1 MSGLKTWRLIQSPAL
16 SGAENM
22 ALDESILD
30 AVSSADAPPTLRLY
44 AWSPPC
50 LSLGYAQPYADVDI
64 ERLAT
69 RGWTIVRRPTGG
81 RAILH
86 TDELTY
92 SVIAPVELPELAG
105 GVMQSYRQ
113 LSRALVSGLEYLGLT
128 VSVAP
133 EVQLSKMER
142 GNPVCFEVPSSYE
155 IEVDGRKLLGSAQV
169 RRVKGVLQ
177 HGTLPLEGDV
187 TRIVEVLNFK
197 DEDSRQRARQRVKA
211 RAASLSELTS
221 SRVTWEQAAG
231 ALRKG
236 FEHALGWK
244 FDEQLPSPAELDR
257 ASELIFNRYSNPDW
271 TARI

>member
-1 MSGLKTWRLIQSPAL
+1 MSEFKTWRLIQSPVL

-22 ALDESILD
+22 ALDESILE
-30 AVSSADAPPTLRLY
+30 AVSTAVAPPTLRLY

-64 ERLAT
+64 DRLLS
-69 RGWTIVRRPTGG
+69 RNWTIVRRPTGG

-92 SVIAPVELPELAG
+92 SVIAPIDHPDLAG
-105 GVMQSYRQ
+105 GVLQSYRL
-113 LSRALVSGLEYLGLT
+113 LSRALVSGLEYLGLA

-133 EVQLSKMER
+133 EVQLSEMER

-169 RRVKGVLQ
+169 RRVKGILQ
-177 HGTLPLEGDV
+177 HGTLPLEGDI
-187 TRIVEVLNFK
+187 TRIVEVLQFQ
-197 DEDSRQRARQRVKA
+197 EEQSRQRARERIKV
-211 RAASLSELTS
+211 RAASLSELAGS
-221 SRVTWEQAAG
+221 KVTWEQAAN

-236 FEHALGWK
+236 FEHALGWHL
-244 FDEQLPSPAELDR
+244 DEQLPTQAELDR
-257 ASELIFNRYSNPDW
+257 ASELKHSRYSNPDW